1 MPDERH
7 CRECRLVKW
16 ISRSLLTALVLGP
29 SIASA
34 SGMVEMPPR
43 RERMGS
49 RLACIA
55 FLEERAV
62 EDAHLARPESVD
74 ADGSRHSVTVETR
87 SKGVERTGRN
97 RARYSARI
105 WYGHGIPRP
114 DLGQIVYRASWDEH
128 TYECKGRMLEI
139 RTAQGFTNENYEPLP
154 AAPEAAQQ
162 GIPGS
167 VSRPNHR
174 E

>member
-1 MPDERH
+1 M
-7 CRECRLVKW
+7 KW
-16 ISRSLLTALVLGP
+16 ISRLLLTALVLGP

-34 SGMVEMPPR
+34 SGAVEMPPR
-43 RERMGS
+43 QERMSS
-49 RLACIA
+49 RKACIA

-74 ADGSRHSVTVETR
+74 ADGSRHSVTVEIR

-97 RARYSARI
+97 RARYSVRV

-128 TYECKGRMLEI
+128 TYECRSRMLTT

-154 AAPEAAQQ
+154 AAPEA
-162 GIPGS
+162 G
-167 VSRPNHR
+167 
-174 E
+174 